1 MAKLFIVS
9 APSGTGKTSLIKELI
24 KDLDNII
31 TSTSHTTREPR
42 DGEIDGKDYFFVS
55 KKKFANLIKDNYF
68 LEYATVFDNSYGTS
82 KLFIKENLNKN
93 LDIIIDIDWQGARQV
108 KANYPEAISIFI
120 LPPSKKDLEYRLK
133 SRNKDD
139 DEVIIKRMK
148 KATTEM
154 SHFNEYDFIIINDSF
169 DAAVQDFK
177 SIIVANRLSLKQQ
190 LKNKPIFDKLGLK
203 NGKIT
208 AK

>member
-1 MAKLFIVS
+1 MANLFIVS

-82 KLFIKENLNKN
+82 KIFIKENLNKN

-169 DAAVQDFK
+169 DDAVQDFK

-203 NGKIT
+203 NGKIS

>member
-1 MAKLFIVS
+1 MANLFIVS

-55 KKKFANLIKDNYF
+55 KKKFTNLIKDNYF

-82 KLFIKENLNKN
+82 KIFIKENLNKN

-203 NGKIT
+203 NGKIS